1 MLLLLLMI
9 CIFATSRSSL
19 AGGDQAKSSYIMPG
33 GWCLQIL
40 GAVLYQVQ
48 NRGWVGGCLSEIAKR
63 GLVPRTIF
71 QAILDLKSYK
81 FCHFV
86 QYLALSTHQSSSY
99 TTLRAWIMHFPVL
112 RGFLDGAVI
121 YWVSSSADR
130 SNSGHLSWNL
140 AGFVDHGYLL
150 LLLLWLCYVI
160 HLDCVVK
167 WWY

>member
-1 MLLLLLMI
+1 
-9 CIFATSRSSL
+9 
-19 AGGDQAKSSYIMPG
+19 MPG

-48 NRGWVGGCLSEIAKR
+48 NRGWEGGCLSEIAKR

-86 QYLALSTHQSSSY
+86 EYLALSRHQSSSY

-140 AGFVDHGYLL
+140 YWPGSSIMATF
-150 LLLLWLCYVI
+150 CCCCC
-160 HLDCVVK
+160 DCVMSSTSIVLLNDVI
-167 WWY
+167 YVLGDGERLNFL